1 MSKLI
6 IYDALKGMT
15 QDILKLLT
23 YKDSK
28 KLGIKGENWTYVAR
42 MLRNFNTNE
51 SCVKHDSNI
60 PPRKDSLD
68 G

>member
-1 MSKLI
+1 
-6 IYDALKGMT
+6 MT

-23 YKDSK
+23 HKDSK
-28 KLGIKGENWTYVAR
+28 KLGIKGENWTYVAG
-42 MLRNFNTNE
+42 MLHNFKRNNTNE

-60 PPRKDSLD
+60 PSRKDSLD